1 MLIRYSYKGCMFECR
16 LKSAIK
22 AVGCVPWDYPMPPS
36 MSEEFCN
43 SSFAENGSV
52 DNSTLSRFD
61 AFMNSG
67 ESISNC
73 ECLSDCEEVVYETQ
87 VIFDYKISLSW

>member
-1 MLIRYSYKGCMFECR
+1 MFECR
-16 LKSAIK
+16 LKSAIRG
-22 AVGCVPWDYPMPPS
+22 VGCVPWDYPMPPS
-36 MSEEFCN
+36 MNFKGSEEFCN
-43 SSFAENGSV
+43 SRFDQNGSP

-87 VIFDYKISLSW
+87 VIIDYKISLTW

>member
-1 MLIRYSYKGCMFECR
+1 MFECR
-16 LKSAIK
+16 LKNAIR
-22 AVGCVPWDYPMPPS
+22 AIGCVPWDYPMPPS
-36 MSEEFCN
+36 MSSEGIKEFCN

-61 AFMNSG
+61 AFMNNG
-67 ESISNC
+67 ESISSC

-87 VIFDYKISLSW
+87 VIFY